1 MAGFVN
7 TRVGTGAL
15 RISMNRGAKGQS
27 TKNVVI
33 DGSEGNLFESESLA
47 KILGVKIAEDL
58 DDRIIRMGSYIIDSL
73 RGAPEARRTAL
84 AASNWQI
91 SRVRSARSVGHLSRL
106 IYGKAVDLQ
115 NKSGW
120 KRQKDLGWIYQGEDS
135 GWTIG
140 DEMKM
145 PPPSE
150 VGLSDFINKYST
162 ANGDYGFII
171 TNNVPWAR
179 KMVYGNSS
187 NKPLLPVEAIV
198 LEAIDDAKHSV
209 HN

>member
-15 RISMNRGAKGQS
+15 RISMNRGAKGKS

-33 DGSEGNLFESESLA
+33 DGSAGNLFESESLA
-47 KILGVKIAEDL
+47 KILGTKVLEDL

-106 IYGKAVDLQ
+106 IYPSDVKYQ
-115 NKSGW
+115 NYRGW
-120 KRQKDLGWIYQGEDS
+120 RRQAMYGWRYRDDGTWSEGS
-135 GWTIG
+135 
-140 DEMKM
+140 EM
-145 PPPSE
+145 PLAPPSS

-162 ANGDYGFII
+162 ANGDYGFVI
-171 TNNVPWAR
+171 TNNVPWVR
-179 KMVYGNSS
+179 KMVYGNAST
-187 NKPLLPVEAIV
+187 KPLLPVEAIV

>member
-15 RISMNRGAKGQS
+15 RISMNRGAKGNS

-33 DGSEGNLFESESLA
+33 DGSAGSLFESESLA
-47 KILGVKIAEDL
+47 RILGVKIAEDL
-58 DDRIIRMGSYIIDSL
+58 DDRVIRMGAYIIESL

-106 IYGKAVDLQ
+106 IYPADVAWQ
-115 NKSGW
+115 NQRGW
-120 KRQKDLGWIYQGEDS
+120 QRQSLYGWRYREDGTWSEGGEL
-135 GWTIG
+135 
-140 DEMKM
+140 
-145 PPPSE
+145 PLAPPSA
-150 VGLSDFINKYST
+150 VGITDFVKNYST

-187 NKPLLPVEAIV
+187 TKPLLPVEAIV
-198 LEAIDDAKHSV
+198 LEAIEDAKHSV

>member
-15 RISMNRGAKGQS
+15 RISMNRGAKGKS

-58 DDRIIRMGSYIIDSL
+58 DERIIRMGGAIIHGL

-91 SRVRSARSVGHLSRL
+91 SRVRSARSVGHLTKL
-106 IYGKAVDLQ
+106 LYPKEVDAQ

-120 KRQKDLGWIYQGEDS
+120 KRQRKYGWAYLGDGQWSEGSELRLPPDS
-135 GWTIG
+135 AYGWT
-140 DEMKM
+140 
-145 PPPSE
+145 
-150 VGLSDFINKYST
+150 DFEKNYST

-171 TNNVPWAR
+171 TNNVPWVR
-179 KMVYGNSS
+179 KMVYGNNST
-187 NKPLLPVEAIV
+187 KPLLPVEAIV
-198 LEAIDDAKHSV
+198 LEAIDEAKHKV

>member
-15 RISMNRGAKGQS
+15 RISMNRGAKGKS

-33 DGSEGNLFESESLA
+33 DGSAGNLFESESLA
-47 KILGVKIAEDL
+47 KILGTKVLDDL

-106 IYGKAVDLQ
+106 IYPADVEYQNYRGWRHQAMYGWRYLGDGEWSEGKEIPL
-115 NKSGW
+115 S
-120 KRQKDLGWIYQGEDS
+120 
-135 GWTIG
+135 
-140 DEMKM
+140 
-145 PPPSE
+145 PPSA
-150 VGLSDFINKYST
+150 VGITDFVKNYST

-198 LEAIDDAKHSV
+198 LEAIEDAKHSV